1 MMKKISH
8 GKIIHWSQF
17 CYYIF
22 SGKRISIGDK
32 NQFIS
37 QIKEIH
43 REVLQP
49 VQNPVQNQVQNPGE
63 NSKVNEKEVVNEDE
77 RKIEADNHGG
87 DQKSGDKEIVKE
99 NVPGSKKRK
108 IDADKVGNLIHYD
121 TESDTESAIDTPPE
135 KKLKMDEAS
144 DNKPS
149 EHAEENGDKEMDEA
163 IYEEIVDN
171 SDTEEIGEKGD
182 SPTEESDTEEMGEKG
197 DSPTEESGTED
208 SEGELHIPAWR
219 LI

>member
-17 CYYIF
+17 GYYIF

-49 VQNPVQNQVQNPGE
+49 VQNPVENPVQNPGE
-63 NSKVNEKEVVNEDE
+63 NSKVNEKEIVNEDE

-108 IDADKVGNLIHYD
+108 IDADKVGQLIHESD
-121 TESDTESAIDTPPE
+121 TESDTESATPPE
-135 KKLKMDEAS
+135 KKLKMDEH
-144 DNKPS
+144 D
-149 EHAEENGDKEMDEA
+149 EENGDEEMDEAMDEA
-163 IYEEIVDN
+163 IYEEIVEN
-171 SDTEEIGEKGD
+171 SE
-182 SPTEESDTEEMGEKG
+182 TEEMGEKG
-197 DSPTEESGTED
+197 DSGTEESGTED
-208 SEGELHIPAWR
+208 SDGELHISDEDFSK
-219 LI
+219 